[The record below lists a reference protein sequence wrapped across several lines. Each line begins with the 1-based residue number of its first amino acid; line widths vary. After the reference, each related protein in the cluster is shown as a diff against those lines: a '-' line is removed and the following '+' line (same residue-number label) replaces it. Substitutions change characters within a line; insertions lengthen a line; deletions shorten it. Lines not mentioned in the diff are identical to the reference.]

1 MIRERAAAVDDLL
14 TATADERTEQMDS
27 GPDLPAGPGTTACLK
42 GKDLTDAAFH
52 GTDALVLV
60 LGADGRALAVNRA
73 LTTATGWTEDDVMS
87 TPFWDLY
94 VVPEDVP
101 RARAAFRRSIDEGL
115 AFPQEGDW
123 RTRSGARRRISMQNS
138 VLRDEDGRPYAVVT
152 VGVDV
157 SEQRRQ
163 EAALRERARTD
174 PLTGL
179 HNRRGLFEVLE
190 AAPAAQAEVGYGML
204 FCDLDGFKQAND
216 EHGHGHGDLLLVEV
230 ADRLRRVVGER
241 DLVARFGGDEFVVLC
256 PDAGEDRLAV
266 LASVVE
272 QAVDRPFEV
281 GGRTVALGI
290 SVGAAVG
297 AAGADPGETIRVAD
311 RSMYRIKSVRRA
323 GRRG

>member
-1 MIRERAAAVDDLL
+1 
-14 TATADERTEQMDS
+14 
-27 GPDLPAGPGTTACLK
+27 
-42 GKDLTDAAFH
+42 
-52 GTDALVLV
+52 
-60 LGADGRALAVNRA
+60 
-73 LTTATGWTEDDVMS
+73 MS

-101 RARAAFRRSIDEGL
+101 HARAAFRLSIDEGR

-123 RTRSGARRRISMQNS
+123 RSRSGARRRISMQNS
-138 VLRDEDGRPYAVVT
+138 VLRDERGRPYAVVT

-190 AAPAAQAEVGYGML
+190 AAPAEQAAGGYGML

-216 EHGHGHGDLLLVEV
+216 DHGHSYGDLLLVEV

-256 PDAGEDRLAV
+256 PDADQARLAV
-266 LASVVE
+266 LATAVE
-272 QAVDRPFEV
+272 RAVDRPFEV
-281 GGRTVALGI
+281 GGRVVALGL